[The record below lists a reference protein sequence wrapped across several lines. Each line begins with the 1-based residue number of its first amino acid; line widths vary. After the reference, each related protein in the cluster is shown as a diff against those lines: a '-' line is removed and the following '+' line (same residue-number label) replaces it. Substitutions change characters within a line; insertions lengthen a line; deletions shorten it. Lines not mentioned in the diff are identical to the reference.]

1 MQQTNPMQYYFE
13 VIEHNEFK
21 RLVHLSLK
29 TGPATDADIKKH
41 MADTILNLKVI
52 SNVLLRLIIIMIK
65 ILVYRRVT
73 DNECNNSIHTAIYI
87 FVLT

>member
-1 MQQTNPMQYYFE
+1 MQQANPMQYYFE

-52 SNVLLRLIIIMIK
+52 SNVLIIIMIK
-65 ILVYRRVT
+65 ILVYRLHVLQTMNVT
-73 DNECNNSIHTAIYI
+73 TVYTLPFTYLC
-87 FVLT
+87 